1 MERQKLKR
9 IIIPWDFT
17 EVPENALKYA
27 FAMSSKDKSEFELVH
42 VLVKGGILLSKE
54 KENPDDV
61 MELLKKDTVRIK
73 KEYSVDVKVKILEGS
88 LFDAI
93 SDYATEVEASLVV
106 MGTHG
111 IVGMQKFLGSNALKV
126 IEGSNVPFIVV
137 QQAPETTNLFKEIV
151 FPIDYRD
158 EVKEMLVW
166 ASELNGIYGSR
177 INIVIQQETDSAIRH
192 KVDNN
197 LAFCEKY
204 FDIHSVPYEVHLV
217 PKTKHFYKEL
227 IFQAKDLKSDLIFI
241 MITKNIDLS
250 DYIWGAQE
258 QHIIANE
265 FKIPVL
271 CINPSMI

>member
-158 EVKEMLVW
+158 EIKEMLVW

-177 INIVIQQETDSAIRH
+177 INIVIQLETDSAIRH

-227 IFQAKDLKSDLIFI
+227 IFQAKNLKSDLIFI

>member
-158 EVKEMLVW
+158 EIKEMLVW
-166 ASELNGIYGSR
+166 ASELNGIYGSK

>member
-158 EVKEMLVW
+158 EIKEMLVW
-166 ASELNGIYGSR
+166 ASELNGIYGSK

-227 IFQAKDLKSDLIFI
+227 IFQAKNLKSDLIFI

>member
-137 QQAPETTNLFKEIV
+137 QQAPETTLLFKEIV

-158 EVKEMLVW
+158 EIKEMLVW
-166 ASELNGIYGSR
+166 ASELNGIYGSK

-227 IFQAKDLKSDLIFI
+227 IFQAKNLKSDLIFI

>member
-137 QQAPETTNLFKEIV
+137 QQAPETTLLFKEIV

-166 ASELNGIYGSR
+166 ASELNGIYGSK

-227 IFQAKDLKSDLIFI
+227 IFQAKNLKSDLIFI

>member
-166 ASELNGIYGSR
+166 ASELNGIYGSK

>member
-1 MERQKLKR
+1 MERHKLKR

-27 FAMSSKDKSEFELVH
+27 FAMSSKDDSEFELVH
-42 VLVKGGILLSKE
+42 VLIKGGIISSKG
-54 KENPDDV
+54 KENLNDV
-61 MELLKKDTVRIK
+61 MELLEKDTIRIK

-93 SDYATEVEASLVV
+93 SDYAREREASLVV

-126 IEGSNVPFIVV
+126 IEGSDVPFIVV
-137 QQAPETTNLFKEIV
+137 QEPPQTNNLFKEIV

-158 EVKEMLVW
+158 EIKEMLRW
-166 ASELNGIYGSR
+166 ATDLSGIYGSR
-177 INIVIQQETDSAIRH
+177 INMVMQHHTDSVMKH
-192 KVDNN
+192 KVESN
-197 LAFCEKY
+197 LIFCKKY
-204 FDIHSVPYEVHLV
+204 FDLHNVPYEVHLV

-241 MITKNIDLS
+241 MITKNIDLR
-250 DYIWGAQE
+250 DYIWGADE

>member
-166 ASELNGIYGSR
+166 ASELNGIYGSK

-227 IFQAKDLKSDLIFI
+227 IFQAKNLKSDLIFI